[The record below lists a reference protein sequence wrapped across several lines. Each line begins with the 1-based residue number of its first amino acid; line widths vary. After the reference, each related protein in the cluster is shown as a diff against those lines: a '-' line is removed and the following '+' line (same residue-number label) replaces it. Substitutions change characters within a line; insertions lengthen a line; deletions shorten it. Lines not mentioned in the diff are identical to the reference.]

1 MGKRIKKKNISRND
15 KLIIILLSM
24 IFCIFI
30 YLALKTNNFVL
41 SMSCLAILLACCI
54 VIYFIGNK

>member
-1 MGKRIKKKNISRND
+1 MGKRSKKKKISKND

-30 YLALKTNNFVL
+30 YLALETDNFTL
-41 SMSCLAILLACCI
+41 STSCLLVLLACCI
-54 VIYFIGNK
+54 GIYFIGNK